1 MHCILLK
8 TDFPAEGTKAF
19 SLQADAAHHL
29 RDVLRAKRGDA
40 VRLIN
45 GSGLARDARVVSLSH
60 RDVLLEPV
68 GSTLELPPPPA
79 FITLFQCV
87 AKPSRMDWLLEKT
100 AELGVAQLVPVLS
113 AHTVAHLKKGDCP
126 ERWQRI
132 LDSALCQCNAAWE
145 TALEPAVDW
154 KQAIEMMR
162 DFPGPVFIG
171 AIAPNAT
178 PMAQA
183 LRAHPIPHGS
193 KAALL
198 IGPEGDFSPDELAEV
213 IALPNAIPVSL
224 GNRILR
230 VETASVYALANLL
243 AAAQLS

>member
-8 TDFPAEGTKAF
+8 TDFPTAGTGVF
-19 SLQADAAHHL
+19 SLQAEAAHHL

-40 VRLIN
+40 VRLVN
-45 GSGLARDARVVSLSH
+45 GNGLARDAHVSSLSH
-60 RDVLLEPV
+60 REVLLEPD
-68 GSTLELPPPPA
+68 GTILELPPPPA

-87 AKPSRMDWLLEKT
+87 AKPSRMDWLLEKV
-100 AELGVAQLVPVLS
+100 AELGAAQLRPVLS
-113 AHTVAHLKKGDCP
+113 ARTVAHLKKGDRP

-132 LDSALCQCNAAWE
+132 LDAALCQCNAAWE

-154 KQAIEMMR
+154 KQTIELMR
-162 DFPGPVFIG
+162 DFPGPVFVG
-171 AIAPNAT
+171 AIAPNAA
-178 PMAQA
+178 PIAQA
-183 LRAHPIPHGS
+183 LQNKPVPYGS

-198 IGPEGDFSPDELAEV
+198 IGPEGDFSPDELAEA

-230 VETASVYALANLL
+230 VETAAVYALANLL
-243 AAAQLS
+243 AAAQLP